1 MTPSRRESRHSP
13 TSRDDAAA
21 RISAYVY
28 GNLLILAALFTLTPD
43 KASEWHGVLV
53 IFATGFTTFLAHIF
67 ADMLGERVRHDA
79 HPSWASLKHELRN
92 AMPIVS
98 SASIPAVLLILSVL
112 GLINGS
118 VALIAADILV
128 LGRIA
133 FLGTMMNHVR
143 REKASLRSVL
153 SGVGL
158 AVAFGIISLI
168 KAVLTH

>member
-1 MTPSRRESRHSP
+1 MTPSRRSTRHSE

-21 RISAYVY
+21 RITAYVY

-67 ADMLGERVRHDA
+67 ADALGERVRHDA
-79 HPSWASLKHELRN
+79 HPSWSSLKHELRN
-92 AMPIVS
+92 ATPIVT
-98 SASIPAVLLILSVL
+98 SASIPAVLLLLSVI
-112 GLINGS
+112 GVVDGS
-118 VALIAADILV
+118 VALIAAEVVV

-158 AVAFGIISLI
+158 AVAFGLISLV